1 MIIVT
6 GPYNESTR
14 EIIKVTRDVTEA
26 TPLSYLARARIELV
40 PRPGWTKHLVSRP
53 IRSLVLPT
61 PQRQKKSLI
70 VDVVDPENDK
80 VPRECLSKASAEQVT
95 QAPPQQQPQQH
106 SASAGTEVVNE
117 PPAPVQQRTEKQ
129 AVDEPG
135 EKSQKPVPASK
146 PSADVETVQQR
157 TVEQVIDVSREKHRE
172 DSAPQQSNAEPVI
185 DRARNLLRGN
195 ALQSKVSTCLTT
207 RVLQPQYHNLPRR
220 LAWMEDHS
228 TSREE
233 LEQKQLRMREAS
245 QEQCRLE
252 FERVRFEKAAGR
264 LYLRARA
271 RSPHR
276 ADRVGCIWNCGRNRF

>member
-6 GPYNESTR
+6 GPHYESTR
-14 EIIKVTRDVTEA
+14 AIIKVTRDVTEA

-40 PRPGWTKHLVSRP
+40 PRPGWTRHLVSRP

-70 VDVVDPENDK
+70 VEVVDAENDK

-172 DSAPQQSNAEPVI
+172 DSAPQQSNAKPVI
-185 DRARNLLRGN
+185 DVRG
-195 ALQSKVSTCLTT
+195 VCSTATLC
-207 RVLQPQYHNLPRR
+207 
-220 LAWMEDHS
+220 
-228 TSREE
+228 
-233 LEQKQLRMREAS
+233 
-245 QEQCRLE
+245 
-252 FERVRFEKAAGR
+252 
-264 LYLRARA
+264 
-271 RSPHR
+271 
-276 ADRVGCIWNCGRNRF
+276 